1 MSIPS
6 GTTDFPLG
14 HNFAITVGGRSFLL
28 DAIDLP
34 EKTTRVVNRT
44 NQNGDASDFQV
55 RKASEKITGTATL
68 QRLDTSTAPP
78 KSGDSILWTTAESD
92 ESDYMLGY
100 VTDVKVSRSKDS
112 ADVFEIGFLAEDFL
126 ETDYGIA
133 TGDFKSTGAD
143 SFTADGNDGFTLG
156 TGSTNSYGY
165 IELSRI
171 QGAGDTIVVHFD
183 ADLSG
188 GGSPNLAL
196 RVDPSGTSSTFQTV
210 VDGNNQMSFSVTNN
224 NNDWQYLT
232 FGDGNANGTSYT
244 ISDFKI
250 ARTVAGLNSTKL
262 VRLSNVGGLSDT
274 QFFFAQGDLN
284 GFAQTI
290 QTSNILGANVN
301 GISNAYETIGR
312 MKYDLGASASATK
325 TIQFKVAYS
334 TTKQISGTHSLTQ
347 ASNFTVLSTETLSG
361 LKYSI
366 VQVDANVS
374 NANSVKIAL
383 DLEDA

>member
-28 DAIDLP
+28 DSIDLP
-34 EKTTRVVNRT
+34 EKTTRVINRT
-44 NQNGDASDFQV
+44 NQNGDASDYQI
-55 RKASEKITGTATL
+55 RQAGEKITGTATL
-68 QRLDTSTAPP
+68 QRLDTNTAPP

-133 TGDFKSTGAD
+133 IGDFESSGAD

-156 TGSTNSYGY
+156 SGTGNSYAY

-171 QGAGDTIVVHFD
+171 QGAGDTIVAHFD
-183 ADLSG
+183 ANLSG

-196 RVDPSGTSSTFQTV
+196 RVDPTGVSSSFRTV
-210 VDGNNQMSFSVTNN
+210 ADGLNQISFSVTNN
-224 NNDWQYLT
+224 DNDWQYLT

-244 ISDFKI
+244 ITDFKL
-250 ARTVAGLNSTKL
+250 ARTVSGLNSTKL
-262 VRLSNVGGLSDT
+262 VRLSNLGGLST
-274 QFFFAQGDLN
+274 SQFAFIQGDLN
-284 GFAQTI
+284 GFAQTLDT
-290 QTSNILGANVN
+290 TSGNGSVGIDSNNV
-301 GISNAYETIGR
+301 TIGR
-312 MKYDLGASASATK
+312 MKYDLGLPSGSTK
-325 TIQFKVAYS
+325 TIQFKVAYP
-334 TTKQISGTHSLTQ
+334 TDKQISGTHSLSQ
-347 ASNFTVLSTETLSG
+347 CSNLTVLSTETVGSF
-361 LKYSI
+361 KHSI
-366 VQVDANVS
+366 VQVDATTNVR
-374 NANSVKIAL
+374 NSVLIGI

>member
-34 EKTTRVVNRT
+34 EKTTRVINRT

-55 RKASEKITGTATL
+55 REAGEKITGTATL

-133 TGDFKSTGAD
+133 TGDFESSGAD

-156 TGSTNSYGY
+156 TGTGNSYGY

-171 QGAGDTIVVHFD
+171 QVAGDTIVVDFD

-196 RVDPSGTSSTFQTV
+196 RVDPTGVSGSFQTV
-210 VDGNNQMSFSVTNN
+210 VEGHNQMTFSVNSN
-224 NNDWQYLT
+224 LDWQYLT

-262 VRLSNVGGLSDT
+262 VRLRNVGGLTSN

-284 GFAQTI
+284 GFAQTLDT
-290 QTSNILGANVN
+290 TSGN
-301 GISNAYETIGR
+301 GLIGTDSNYITIGR
-312 MKYDLGASASATK
+312 IKYDLGASAGTNK
-325 TIQFKVAYS
+325 TIQFKVAYPS
-334 TTKQISGTHSLTQ
+334 NKQISGTHDFTRF
-347 ASNFTVLSTETLSG
+347 SNLSVLSTEIVGSF
-361 LKYSI
+361 KYSI
-366 VQVDANVS
+366 IQGDAS
-374 NANSVKIAL
+374 ITSRNSILIGL

>member
-28 DAIDLP
+28 DSIDLP
-34 EKTTRVVNRT
+34 EKTTRVINRT
-44 NQNGDASDFQV
+44 NQNGDASDFQI
-55 RKASEKITGTATL
+55 RQAGEKITGTATL
-68 QRLDTSTAPP
+68 QRLDTNTAPP

-133 TGDFKSTGAD
+133 TGDFESTGAD

-156 TGSTNSYGY
+156 TGTGNSYGY
-165 IELSRI
+165 IELSRV
-171 QGAGDTIVVHFD
+171 QGAGDTIVAHFD

-196 RVDPSGTSSTFQTV
+196 RVDPTGVSSSFQTI
-210 VDGNNQMSFSVTNN
+210 VDGVNQISFSVTSNALA
-224 NNDWQYLT
+224 WKYLT

-244 ISDFKI
+244 ITDFQL
-250 ARTVAGLNSTKL
+250 ARTTAGLNSTKL
-262 VRLSNVGGLSDT
+262 VRLRNVGGLSDT
-274 QFFFAQGDLN
+274 EFFFAQGDLN
-284 GFAQTI
+284 GFAQTLD
-290 QTSNILGANVN
+290 TSSSSGLVGMD
-301 GISNAYETIGR
+301 SAYTTIGR
-312 MKYDLGASASATK
+312 IKYDLGASVGTKK
-325 TIQFKVAYS
+325 TIQFKVAYP
-334 TTKQISGTHSLTQ
+334 TTKQISGTHDFTRF
-347 ASNFTVLSTETLSG
+347 SNFSVLSTEVVNG
-361 LKYSI
+361 KKHSI
-366 VQVDANVS
+366 VQGDADITTRNTIV
-374 NANSVKIAL
+374 IGL